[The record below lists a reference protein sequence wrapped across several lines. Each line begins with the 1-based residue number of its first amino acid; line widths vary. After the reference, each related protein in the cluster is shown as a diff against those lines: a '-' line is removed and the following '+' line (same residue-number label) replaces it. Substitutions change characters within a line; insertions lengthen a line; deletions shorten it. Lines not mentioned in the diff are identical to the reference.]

1 MAKGFTKGDPRI
13 VAAARK
19 GGQASGKAR
28 RWRTP
33 DYIRGYQAG
42 ARNER
47 RRWQR
52 IERELEAWRGEQAS

>member
-1 MAKGFTKGDPRI
+1 MPRGFTKGDPRA
-13 VAAARK
+13 VAAGHQ
-19 GGQASGKAR
+19 GGKASGKAR

-42 ARNER
+42 ARTER

-52 IERELEAWRGEQAS
+52 VEQQLRAWEQAS